1 LFHLLQRIGTGKTQD
16 LATYF
21 HLYKKL
27 QFLSSSIFLKIALT
41 KLTTTG
47 EEVKK
52 TAPELQKPISCS
64 NDATKETKVSTVL
77 AMPSTNQ

>member
-1 LFHLLQRIGTGKTQD
+1 
-16 LATYF
+16 
-21 HLYKKL
+21 
-27 QFLSSSIFLKIALT
+27 LT

-52 TAPELQKPISCS
+52 TAPELQKPVSCS